1 MPESGSISVCLGP
14 AACSSGRGTLGH
26 FLSPDV
32 DMGSNNNSCL
42 LPRGVVG
49 NSSVSVGKTLK
60 IPRIYFKLISLKNLL
75 SVFNTQKRSLPAAE
89 ARFF

>member
-1 MPESGSISVCLGP
+1 MPELDSISVCLGP
-14 AACSSGRGTLGH
+14 AARSLGRGTLGH
-26 FLSPDV
+26 FLTELLKAITPDV

-49 NSSVSVGKTLK
+49 NNSVRVGKTLK

-75 SVFNTQKRSLPAAE
+75 SVFNIQKRSLP
-89 ARFF
+89 